1 MDMLK
6 IGILG
11 LTGVMLAIQFK
22 GTRAEISL
30 YMGVALCILI
40 FAFSM
45 EKIGSILS
53 QILSLKKY
61 IGGSEAWL
69 SLILKAVGITYIG
82 DFCASVCKDA
92 GYQAVAGQ
100 IEIFAKLSVL
110 CFSLPV
116 MAAVVEN
123 ISTIVG
129 G

>member
-69 SLILKAVGITYIG
+69 ALILKAVGITYIG

-92 GYQAVAGQ
+92 GYQAVADR
-100 IEIFAKLSVL
+100 LR
-110 CFSLPV
+110 SLPSFLFYASV
-116 MAAVVEN
+116 CRSWLRSLK
-123 ISTIVG
+123 ISVQL
-129 G
+129 

>member
-22 GTRAEISL
+22 GSKAEISL

-45 EKIGSILS
+45 EKIGGILS
-53 QILSLKKY
+53 QVLSLKRY
-61 IGGSEAWL
+61 IGGSEHWL
-69 SLILKAVGITYIG
+69 VLILKAVGITYIG

-116 MAAVVEN
+116 MVAVLEN
-123 ISTIVG
+123 ISAIVG

>member
-45 EKIGSILS
+45 EKIGSIIS

-61 IGGSEAWL
+61 IVRGMM
-69 SLILKAVGITYIG
+69 T
-82 DFCASVCKDA
+82 
-92 GYQAVAGQ
+92 
-100 IEIFAKLSVL
+100 
-110 CFSLPV
+110 
-116 MAAVVEN
+116 
-123 ISTIVG
+123 
-129 G
+129 

>member
-11 LTGVMLAIQFK
+11 LTGIMLAIQFK

-53 QILSLKKY
+53 QILSLKK
-61 IGGSEAWL
+61 
-69 SLILKAVGITYIG
+69 
-82 DFCASVCKDA
+82 
-92 GYQAVAGQ
+92 
-100 IEIFAKLSVL
+100 
-110 CFSLPV
+110 
-116 MAAVVEN
+116 
-123 ISTIVG
+123 
-129 G
+129 

>member
-6 IGILG
+6 VGILG
-11 LTGVMLAIQFK
+11 LAGVMLAIQFK
-22 GTRAEISL
+22 GSRAEISL

-45 EKIGSILS
+45 ERISGILS
-53 QILSLKKY
+53 QVVYLKKY
-61 IGGSEAWL
+61 MGGSEQWL

-110 CFSLPV
+110 FFSLPV
-116 MAAVVEN
+116 MIAVIEN
-123 ISTIVG
+123 ISAIAG
-129 G
+129 

>member
-11 LTGVMLAIQFK
+11 IAGVMLAIQFK
-22 GTRAEISL
+22 GSRTEISL

-45 EKIGSILS
+45 ERIGNILS
-53 QILSLKKY
+53 QVVSLKKY
-61 IGGSEAWL
+61 MNGSEKWL
-69 SLILKAVGITYIG
+69 SLILKAVGITYVG

-100 IEIFAKLSVL
+100 IEVFAKLSVL
-110 CFSLPV
+110 FFSLPV
-116 MAAVVEN
+116 MTAVIEN
-123 ISTIVG
+123 ISAIAG
-129 G
+129 